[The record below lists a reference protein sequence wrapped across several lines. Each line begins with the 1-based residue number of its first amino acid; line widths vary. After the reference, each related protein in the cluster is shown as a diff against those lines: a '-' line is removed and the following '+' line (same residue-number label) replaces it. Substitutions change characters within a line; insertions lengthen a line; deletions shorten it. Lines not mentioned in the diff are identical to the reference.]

1 MKPVGLPVAGHDWNR
16 RVTVE
21 NDAASNGK
29 MPGAAPNLHASFYG
43 RFTEGFDT
51 ANPKEA
57 KTLRS
62 DAEHF
67 AACRA

>member
-1 MKPVGLPVAGHDWNR
+1 
-16 RVTVE
+16 
-21 NDAASNGK
+21 